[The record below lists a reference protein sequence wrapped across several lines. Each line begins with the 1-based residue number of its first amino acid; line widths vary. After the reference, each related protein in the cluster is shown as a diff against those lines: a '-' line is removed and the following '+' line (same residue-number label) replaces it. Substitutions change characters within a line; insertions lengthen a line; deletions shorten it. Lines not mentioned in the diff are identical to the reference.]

1 MSGLDLSALGL
12 TSAEAQQAANDMRGR
27 QDLGQNEFLT
37 LLVTQL
43 KNQDPLNP
51 MDNEAFVSQLAQ
63 FSTVSGV
70 SQSADTLSRIEALF
84 AAGGQASAASWIG
97 RTVTNADG
105 ASGEVGSIGFGDDG
119 AILLNL
125 TDGTTLPM
133 SAVTSLA

>member
-12 TSAEAQQAANDMRGR
+12 RSYEDLQSATDPRGR

-51 MDNEAFVSQLAQ
+51 MDNEAFVAQLAQ

-70 SQSADTLSRIEALF
+70 TKSADTLSRIEALF
-84 AAGGQASAASWIG
+84 ASGGQASAASWIG
-97 RTVTNADG
+97 RTVSTADG
-105 ASGEVGSIGFGDDG
+105 ASGEVSSIGFADDG
-119 AILLNL
+119 AITLNL
-125 TDGTTLPM
+125 ADGSSLPM